1 MKKSII
7 SFFLFP
13 LALIVAFASFVC
25 ICFAID
31 SSESKSADV
40 LYGDV
45 NGDSRISAMDL
56 LQIQKHLLKMITL
69 KDAYALAADVNKDG
83 RISAMDLL
91 QVQKHLL
98 KMIVIA

>member
-1 MKKSII
+1 MLKK
-7 SFFLFP
+7 
-13 LALIVAFASFVC
+13 IV
-25 ICFAID
+25 
-31 SSESKSADV
+31 
-40 LYGDV
+40 
-45 NGDSRISAMDL
+45 
-56 LQIQKHLLKMITL
+56 KHLLKMITL